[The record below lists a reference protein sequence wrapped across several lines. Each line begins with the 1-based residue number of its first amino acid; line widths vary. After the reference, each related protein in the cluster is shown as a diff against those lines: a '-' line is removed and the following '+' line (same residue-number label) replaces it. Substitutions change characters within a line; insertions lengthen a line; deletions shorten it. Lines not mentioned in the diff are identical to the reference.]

1 MAFRLVNRDK
11 LLAPGKCT
19 ICEQKPRERCV
30 DTGYNNMRNTV
41 NEVLRGRRYVCE
53 ACGEKIGKA
62 LGMLDPRQAGNMKDT
77 ITALENRIVELQ
89 EAARLSEQ
97 IDRLRA
103 YLTAADSIEP
113 HLIDGTE
120 VTIEVVDDAV
130 AEVPES

>member
-41 NEVLRGRRYVCE
+41 NEILRGRRYVCE

-62 LGMLDPRQAGNMKDT
+62 LGMLDPRQVGNLKDR
-77 ITALENRIVELQ
+77 ITDLENTVAAQDRVAEIAANVE
-89 EAARLSEQ
+89 A
-97 IDRLRA
+97 IRA
-103 YLTAADSIEP
+103 YFKEDE
-113 HLIDGTE
+113 
-120 VTIEVVDDAV
+120 DAV